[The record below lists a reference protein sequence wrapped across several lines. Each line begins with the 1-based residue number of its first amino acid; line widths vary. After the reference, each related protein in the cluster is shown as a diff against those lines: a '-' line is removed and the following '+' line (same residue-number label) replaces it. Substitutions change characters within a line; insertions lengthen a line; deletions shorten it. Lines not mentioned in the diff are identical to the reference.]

1 MRDRKLVG
9 SRQRSLLSFQFASS
23 WETSASRELS
33 KPLLRSKWSLVSIEW
48 TLDRN
53 NLRSN
58 WFDTKSAT
66 GSTDSIQQIR
76 KIMSEQNLYSELHW
90 YCQKEIMSLLYYHLN
105 LTLSKVNNSVVTVR
119 RGHFVNSVFVNP
131 GVYPCAVDAFME
143 ISMHLFLPYLSN
155 LRKIRE
161 PVWSYTIDLC
171 S

>member
-1 MRDRKLVG
+1 
-9 SRQRSLLSFQFASS
+9 
-23 WETSASRELS
+23 
-33 KPLLRSKWSLVSIEW
+33 
-48 TLDRN
+48 
-53 NLRSN
+53 
-58 WFDTKSAT
+58 
-66 GSTDSIQQIR
+66 
-76 KIMSEQNLYSELHW
+76 
-90 YCQKEIMSLLYYHLN
+90 MSLLYYHLN